1 MVTTPKAFS
10 EALVVKSYD
19 LIKPPGLAAGL
30 ARIVGWGVLLTEGHE
45 HKMQRKNLTPA
56 FSYRHIKDLY
66 PVFWDKSREMILGI
80 DKDLKQ
86 QNDGSKVRN
95 EKGQSNTI
103 QVDAWASRAT
113 LDIIG
118 AAGIGRSFN
127 AIEDENSDLYQTYQ
141 VIFLQDWQTRLI
153 GLLNLLVPFWVTR
166 MMPIPRNIKVE
177 RARRYLSKVC
187 LDLLAE
193 KKSRI
198 AAAKEKGDSDEEA
211 GGKDIL
217 TVALKSGG
225 FTDDQIVDQLLT
237 FLAAGHETVRTSQ
250 PSQLLVKN

>member
-10 EALVVKSYD
+10 EALVLKSYD
-19 LIKPPGLAAGL
+19 LIKPPALAAGL

-66 PVFWDKSREMILGI
+66 PVFWDKSRDMILGI
-80 DKDLKQ
+80 DKDLQGKES
-86 QNDGSKVRN
+86 SK
-95 EKGQSNTI
+95 I
-103 QVDAWASRAT
+103 QVDSWASRAT

-127 AIEDENSDLYQTYQ
+127 AIEDEKSDLYQTYQ
-141 VIFLQDWQTRLI
+141 IIFLQDWQTRLI

-193 KKSRI
+193 KKNRI
-198 AAAKEKGDSDEEA
+198 AVAKEKDGSDAEA

-237 FLAAGHETVRTSQ
+237 FLAAGHETVRVLSQ
-250 PSQLLVKN
+250 PHSLVN